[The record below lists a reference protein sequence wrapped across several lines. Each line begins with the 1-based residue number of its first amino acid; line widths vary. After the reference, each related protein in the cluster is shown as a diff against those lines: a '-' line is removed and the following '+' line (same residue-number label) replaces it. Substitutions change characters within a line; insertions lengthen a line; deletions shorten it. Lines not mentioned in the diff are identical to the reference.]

1 MCACA
6 CACACACVHACMCV
20 KYNVCTVEIIQ
31 ASVKQASVKG
41 LTQTILGNR
50 NVMRFGEAPPS
61 HMIGESVKI

>member
-1 MCACA
+1 
-6 CACACACVHACMCV
+6 MCV

-31 ASVKQASVKG
+31 DSVKQASVKG
-41 LTQTILGNR
+41 LAQTILGNR